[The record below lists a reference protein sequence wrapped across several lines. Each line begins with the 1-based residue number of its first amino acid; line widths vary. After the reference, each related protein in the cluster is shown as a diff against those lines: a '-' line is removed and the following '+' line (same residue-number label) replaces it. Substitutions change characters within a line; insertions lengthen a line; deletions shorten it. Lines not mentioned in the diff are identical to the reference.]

1 MMGKRMEFFE
11 LKVDEKSGEAI
22 KAIAAELGVPVEFV
36 VSIALEWFADV
47 MCTSEGPICFTE
59 WLQDRATRLRWNDV
73 RQAG

>member
-1 MMGKRMEFFE
+1 MGKRMEFFE

-22 KAIAAELGVPVEFV
+22 KAIAVELGVPVEHV

-47 MCTSEGPICFTE
+47 MCTPEGPVCFTE
-59 WLQDRATRLRWNDV
+59 WLQDRSVRAGWNDV